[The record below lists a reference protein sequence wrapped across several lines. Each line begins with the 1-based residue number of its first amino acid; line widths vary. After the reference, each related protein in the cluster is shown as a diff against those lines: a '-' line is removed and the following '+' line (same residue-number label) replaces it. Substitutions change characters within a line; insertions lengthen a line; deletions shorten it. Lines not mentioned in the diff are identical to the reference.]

1 MSYTNTIS
9 LPECYKM
16 LNLSPDVNWTK
27 VKKSYHA
34 LALKFHPDHNP
45 NIEEYENKF
54 KEISRAFKTLESHY
68 QFSNRHEYIY
78 NLSTEDNISHHFQ
91 NPLVF
96 LL

>member
-16 LNLSPDVNWTK
+16 LNLSPGVNWTE

-34 LALKFHPDHNP
+34 LALKYHPDHNP

-54 KEISRAFKTLESHY
+54 KDILYHQKSIKAY
-68 QFSNRHEYIY
+68 YI
-78 NLSTEDNISHHFQ
+78 TI
-91 NPLVF
+91 F
-96 LL
+96 L